1 MGLLWRLRNIG
12 RRERVQREIDA
23 ELEAHIDMRTQDN
36 VASGMSPDQAR
47 REARLRFGNPAAMRE
62 RAMGAAVE
70 LELESLWRDL
80 RYAARQ
86 LRKAPGFALTAIVTL
101 ALGIGANTA
110 IFSIVEA
117 VLLRPLPYQHPERLV
132 VVWQAEAEHRTTGA
146 YFNSYG
152 EIEAWQRNSH
162 SFEKMSA
169 LSWAGDAHSA
179 PVLWNG
185 KPLNALILPAGVD
198 FFGTLGVSAQMG
210 RTFSQADLGNSCTLV
225 LSHAFWQ
232 EKLGEPRDIGDQSL
246 RLGAAGCR
254 VVGVMPKSFSFYP
267 RQTDAWTLITP
278 ESDFVK
284 KPWTTMAGAFGLLK
298 PGITRAAAETELTS
312 IQARV
317 APGIPPDLAMMRKWA
332 PAVIDLHDDFTWLAG
347 RNLRKGLWLL
357 LGASG
362 LILLMACVNVGN
374 LLLGR
379 SLERGREMA
388 VRAALGSGR
397 GRLIRQAIIE
407 SLLLA
412 LCGTLAGVAL
422 ATGLLRW
429 FRAAAPIELPPGSTI
444 AMDWRVL
451 LFAAV
456 AGTFCALAFGL
467 FPAWRGSRTDPNTA
481 LKAGGAAQGQTASTQ
496 RAARSLVVVQVALSM
511 VLLAVAALLAE
522 SLWKLAVTDVGY
534 RTDHLFTAR
543 LNLPT
548 DRYPDAGTRLRQAT
562 QLTTTLQSL
571 PQVQAVSL
579 GSSYYL
585 PNGGSDPLT
594 VQGRPPLPSA
604 TAGEQDVSPNL
615 FSTLRIP
622 LLVGRFFDQ
631 RDQASTQ
638 PVAIINEALAKRYF
652 PGDNPLG
659 RSIKLGQA
667 EDSAAPWLSVVGV
680 VGNVKTTTIFQ
691 EMGYVEQPT
700 VYRPLAQTAP
710 ATLALLI
717 AVEGKPVDLAGE
729 IQRRL
734 TALDPQ
740 LMLTDIDGLRAIR
753 SADLSQ
759 PRFRT
764 VLFGGFALLALTLA
778 LVGLYGVL
786 SQMILRRTRE
796 IGVRMAL
803 GADRERIL
811 RSILRQACVMTLA
824 GIGIGVACAGVALRF
839 LQGFLYGITGH
850 GIGDFAWAAGALL
863 IAAVAAAWRPARRAA
878 SVEPMQALRS
888 E

>member
-1 MGLLWRLRNIG
+1 MGLLWRFRNLW

-36 VASGMSPDQAR
+36 IASGMSPDQAR
-47 REARLRFGNPAAMRE
+47 REARLRFGNPAVMRE

-70 LELESLWRDL
+70 LELENLWRDL

-146 YFNSYG
+146 YFNSYR
-152 EIEAWQRNSH
+152 EIETWQQNSH
-162 SFEKMSA
+162 SFEKMAA
-169 LSWAGDAHSA
+169 LSWAGDTHSA
-179 PVLWNG
+179 PVLFHG

-198 FFGTLGVSAQMG
+198 FFATLGVSAQMG

-246 RLGAAGCR
+246 HLGSAACR
-254 VVGVMPKSFSFYP
+254 VVGVMPKNFSFYP

-298 PGITRAAAETELTS
+298 PGITRAVAEAELTS

-317 APGIPPDLAMMRKWA
+317 APGIPPDLAIMRKWA

-388 VRAALGSGR
+388 VRVALGSGR
-397 GRLIRQAIIE
+397 GRLIGQAIIE

-412 LCGTLAGVAL
+412 LCGTLAGLAL

-429 FRAAAPIELPPGSTI
+429 FRAASPIELPPGSAI

-451 LFAAV
+451 LFAAM
-456 AGTFCALAFGL
+456 AGTFSALAFGL
-467 FPAWRGSRTDPNTA
+467 FPAWRGSRIDPNAA
-481 LKAGGAAQGQTASTQ
+481 LKARGAAQGQTASAQ
-496 RAARSLVVVQVALSM
+496 HAARTLVVVQVALSM
-511 VLLAVAALLAE
+511 VLLAVAGLLAE

-534 RTDHLFTAR
+534 RTDHLFTAQV
-543 LNLPT
+543 NLPT
-548 DRYPDAGTRLRQAT
+548 DHYPDAGTRLRLAT
-562 QLTTTLQSL
+562 QLATTLQAL
-571 PQVQAVSL
+571 PQVEAVSL
-579 GSSYYL
+579 GSRYL

-594 VQGRPPLPSA
+594 VQGRPPLQSA
-604 TAGEQDVSPNL
+604 TAGEQDLSPNL

-622 LLVGRFFDQ
+622 LLEGRFFDR
-631 RDQASTQ
+631 RDQPGAQ
-638 PVAIINEALAKRYF
+638 PVAIINEALAKKYF
-652 PGDNPLG
+652 PGENPLG
-659 RSIKLGQA
+659 RSIKLGHT
-667 EDSAAPWLSVVGV
+667 EDPAAPWLSVVGV
-680 VGNVKTTTIFQ
+680 VGNVKTTTVFQ
-691 EMGYVEQPT
+691 EMGYVEEPT

-710 ATLALLI
+710 PTLALLL
-717 AVEGKPVDLAGE
+717 AVEGKPLDLAGE

-740 LMLTDIDGLRAIR
+740 LALSDIDGLRALR

-811 RSILRQACVMTLA
+811 RSILRQACVMTVA
-824 GIGIGVACAGVALRF
+824 GIGIGVACAGLVVRF

-863 IAAVAAAWRPARRAA
+863 TAAIAAAWRPARRAA